1 LCDADHPR
9 PWQVSSISAYANLW
23 LTLCT
28 PGSSLTSLWLSSLVG
43 RRQGKWLAAIQTR
56 LNTTSVMLGSIKG
69 IKMIGLTDL
78 LSSVITKL
86 RVEEI
91 QSSIQ
96 YRGLIVNS
104 IVLCMLSSEV
114 TFLLI
119 WTNAD
124 LYSAEV
130 TNTLGD
136 TN

>member
-1 LCDADHPR
+1 
-9 PWQVSSISAYANLW
+9 
-23 LTLCT
+23 
-28 PGSSLTSLWLSSLVG
+28 
-43 RRQGKWLAAIQTR
+43 
-56 LNTTSVMLGSIKG
+56 MLGSIKG